1 MLEETP
7 MMGKTKG
14 NGRRGQRRM
23 RWLAGIPDSMNVS
36 LSKLWE
42 MMKDKEALLAAVH
55 GVTVSHDLGT
65 EKAATAVLLFLEFYK
80 SIIT

>member
-1 MLEETP
+1 
-7 MMGKTKG
+7 
-14 NGRRGQRRM
+14 
-23 RWLAGIPDSMNVS
+23 MNVS